1 MTLNAVNLRKYKMI
15 NNIKDLNFDEKLE
28 IPYLNLNNKIDES
41 FDNDYQQ
48 FIEDSEDSDNIQINK
63 TIKEDYNNKKQY
75 NKTFDNLI
83 TLNDEI
89 TNDETNLMKIDD
101 QFNNS
106 KKKEFKEMKNIEF
119 IPKINE
125 NSINLQNIKKINSNN
140 NNNKNNYN
148 NKNSNN
154 NNNNNNIFS
163 FFLQKNTFER
173 IEVKEDTFKFDS
185 SMLCNYQYITDFGQ
199 TSNNQILFENNL
211 SNKYNYFFFLVK
223 RGIQKMIFRNI
234 INFSLLHKK
243 GTLSNKLKKKG
254 FKGKHDNRRF
264 DNAIRKIII
273 SCSKNIDSYIRDICC
288 RYNVNNLHKLNIK
301 KNIGYSF
308 EDYFKFF
315 NEYLKD
321 IYRKFKPKR
330 LKKEEIKGEYEHEI
344 ANLKNAIIK
353 EKIDKKAET
362 KTLQKLINET
372 TFKRVLICY
381 LCDDNE
387 IISENGDLIQVEGF
401 ITYKDC
407 LEEYDNALKEKY
419 KKKIFDIIN
428 GKAKQRRKRNLNNN
442 KLRFNIITQ
451 P

>member
-1 MTLNAVNLRKYKMI
+1 MI

-28 IPYLNLNNKIDES
+28 VPYLNLNNKIDES

-154 NNNNNNIFS
+154 NNNIFS

-211 SNKYNYFFFLVK
+211 SNKYNYFFSLVK

-243 GTLSNKLKKKG
+243 GTLSNKLKKKALRE
-254 FKGKHDNRRF
+254 NMIT
-264 DNAIRKIII
+264 N
-273 SCSKNIDSYIRDICC
+273 
-288 RYNVNNLHKLNIK
+288 
-301 KNIGYSF
+301 
-308 EDYFKFF
+308 
-315 NEYLKD
+315 
-321 IYRKFKPKR
+321 
-330 LKKEEIKGEYEHEI
+330 
-344 ANLKNAIIK
+344 
-353 EKIDKKAET
+353 
-362 KTLQKLINET
+362 
-372 TFKRVLICY
+372 VLIM
-381 LCDDNE
+381 
-387 IISENGDLIQVEGF
+387 Q
-401 ITYKDC
+401 
-407 LEEYDNALKEKY
+407 
-419 KKKIFDIIN
+419 
-428 GKAKQRRKRNLNNN
+428 
-442 KLRFNIITQ
+442 
-451 P
+451 